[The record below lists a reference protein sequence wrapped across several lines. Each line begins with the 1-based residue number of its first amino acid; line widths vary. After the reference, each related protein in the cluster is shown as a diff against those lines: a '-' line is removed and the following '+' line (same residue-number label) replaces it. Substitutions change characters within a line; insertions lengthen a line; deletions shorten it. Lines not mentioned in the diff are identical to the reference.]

1 MKKGI
6 YYGLVAALVLTF
18 GISAFYLGSYL
29 LEGKKQEDRF
39 DELAAIVE
47 SQQAAAAVDQT
58 TATAATESAEIV
70 ETANVDTG
78 VTITRVAEGEMQ
90 PGYKALYEQNP
101 DFAGWLKIDGTGIDY
116 PVMQTSTANANY
128 YLYRNFDKQDSTR
141 GSLYAKEECD
151 LMKPSD
157 NITIF
162 GHNMK
167 DGSMFGNLGVY
178 ADKAKWEENS
188 LIFFDTPYEFHVY
201 KIFAVFKTTA
211 VEGEG
216 FRYHAV
222 VDTNEQ
228 EFKDF
233 VSTCKRM
240 SFYDTGVT
248 PVYGDKIICLSTCE
262 YTLENGRFVVAAV
275 RIS

>member
-6 YYGLVAALVLTF
+6 YYGLIAALVLTF

-29 LEGKKQEDRF
+29 LEGRKEEARF

-47 SQQAAAAVDQT
+47 SQQAAATET
-58 TATAATESAEIV
+58 TAAVTDETQGEQTVATQPV
-70 ETANVDTG
+70 EVKD
-78 VTITRVAEGEMQ
+78 GEML
-90 PGYKALYEQNP
+90 PGYKELYEQNS
-101 DFAGWLKIDGTGIDY
+101 DFAGWLKIDGLGVDY
-116 PVMQTSTANANY
+116 PVMQTSVANANF
-128 YLYRNFDKQDSTR
+128 YLERNFDKQGSGR

-151 LMKPSD
+151 LLKPSD

-167 DGSMFGNLGVY
+167 DGSMFGTLSAY

-188 LIFFDTPYEFHVY
+188 LIFFDTPYEYHVY

-216 FRYHAV
+216 FRYHMV

-228 EFKDF
+228 EFNDF
-233 VSTCKRM
+233 ISTCKKLA
-240 SFYDTGVT
+240 FYDTGIT

-262 YTLENGRFVVAAV
+262 YTLENGRLVVAAV
-275 RIS
+275 RIT

>member
-29 LEGKKQEDRF
+29 LEGKKEEARF
-39 DELAAIVE
+39 DELSAIVE
-47 SQQAAAAVDQT
+47 AQQ
-58 TATAATESAEIV
+58 TAATETTAAATGGEIV
-70 ETANVDTG
+70 QTVD
-78 VTITRVAEGEMQ
+78 VQRPVPAVADGEMQ
-90 PGYKALYEQNP
+90 PGYKDLYEKNP
-101 DFAGWLKIDGTGIDY
+101 DFAGWLKIDGTTIDY
-116 PVMQTSTANANY
+116 PVMQTSPANANY
-128 YLYRNFDKQDSTR
+128 YLARNFDKQDSAR

-151 LMKPSD
+151 LLKPSD

-167 DGSMFGNLGVY
+167 DGSMFGNLGAY
-178 ADKAKWEENS
+178 AEKSKWEENS
-188 LIFFDTPYEFHVY
+188 LIFFDTLYDFHVY
-201 KIFAVFKTTA
+201 KIFSVFKTTA

-216 FRYHAV
+216 FRYHMV

-228 EFKDF
+228 EFNDF
-233 VSTCKRM
+233 ISTCKKL
-240 SFYDTGVT
+240 SFYDTGIT

>member
-29 LEGKKQEDRF
+29 LEGRKEEARY

-47 SQQAAAAVDQT
+47 SEQSAAVQT
-58 TATAATESAEIV
+58 TVGVVDAPED
-70 ETANVDTG
+70 ETTVGTQPAPVVKD
-78 VTITRVAEGEMQ
+78 GEMQ
-90 PGYKALYEQNP
+90 PGYKELYEQNP
-101 DFAGWLKIDGTGIDY
+101 DFAGWLKIDGLGVDY
-116 PVMQTSTANANY
+116 PVMQTSVANANY
-128 YLYRNFDKQDSTR
+128 YLNRNFDKQESGR

-151 LMKPSD
+151 LLKPSD

-167 DGSMFGNLGVY
+167 DGSMFGTLSAY
-178 ADKAKWEENS
+178 TDKAKWEENS

-216 FRYHAV
+216 FRYHMV

-228 EFKDF
+228 EFNDF
-233 VSTCKRM
+233 IATCKRL
-240 SFYDTGVT
+240 SFYDTGIT
-248 PVYGDKIICLSTCE
+248 PVYGDKTICLSTCE
-262 YTLENGRFVVAAV
+262 YTLENGRLVVAAV
-275 RIS
+275 RIT